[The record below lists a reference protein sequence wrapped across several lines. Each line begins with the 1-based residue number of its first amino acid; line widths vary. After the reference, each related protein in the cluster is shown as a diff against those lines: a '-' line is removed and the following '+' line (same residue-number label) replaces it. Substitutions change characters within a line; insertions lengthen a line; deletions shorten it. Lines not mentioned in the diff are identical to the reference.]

1 MIKYLA
7 IQIVPFE
14 YQTAIRFIMLPYTYF
29 ERTDCIINKLTLVLI
44 NTRGTIKDLFYLSL
58 KEKSFHHLKLFD
70 HITFKVKTY
79 KKIQDFLYD
88 KNSMLFVP

>member
-29 ERTDCIINKLTLVLI
+29 EGGKLYYQSVQFSADSYERDDKGFVLS
-44 NTRGTIKDLFYLSL
+44 KFE
-58 KEKSFHHLKLFD
+58 KEFF
-70 HITFKVKTY
+70 
-79 KKIQDFLYD
+79 Q
-88 KNSMLFVP
+88 